1 MSSSILVT
9 GASGQVGTALKA
21 VFPTARFV
29 TSAQLDLSD
38 SDAIR
43 DWDWSTFST
52 VINAAAYTAV
62 DEAETVLGRRNAW
75 AVNAVA
81 PGLIAREL
89 AKTGATLVHL
99 SSDYVFDGSQES
111 PYAESAAVCPLGVY
125 AQSKAAGDIAV
136 SVHAGHYIVRTSWVI
151 GEGTN
156 FVRTMA
162 GLAERGIRPS
172 VVDDQVG
179 RLSFT
184 QDIASGIAHL
194 LNVKPEFGIYNL
206 TNSGPAASWFEIA
219 QRVFELTGHHATDV
233 SGVSTEAYNEGKT
246 GISPRPLNSVLNLSK
261 LEATGYV
268 PPSWEK
274 RLEDYLANA
283 RPSSASLIE
292 QSGASWR

>member
-21 VFPTARFV
+21 CFPAATFV
-29 TSAQLDLSD
+29 SSAQLDLSN
-38 SDAIR
+38 SAAIR
-43 DWDWSTFST
+43 DWDWSPYNT
-52 VINAAAYTAV
+52 VINAAAFTAV
-62 DEAETVLGRRNAW
+62 DEAETVSGRRTAW

-81 PGLIAREL
+81 PGLITHEL

-99 SSDYVFDGSQES
+99 SSDYVFDGSQQS
-111 PYAESAAVCPLGVY
+111 AYTESAAVCPLGVY

-136 SVHAGHYIVRTSWVI
+136 SVHARHYIVRTSWVI
-151 GEGTN
+151 GEGSN

-162 GLAERGIRPS
+162 GLADRGIKPS

-194 LNVKPEFGIYNL
+194 LKAKPEFGVYNL

-219 QRVFELTGHHATDV
+219 QRVYELTGHHATDV
-233 SGVSTEAYNEGKT
+233 SGVSTETYYEGKE
-246 GISPRPLNSVLNLSK
+246 GISPRPFNSQLDLSK
-261 LEATGYV
+261 IEATGFEA
-268 PPSWEK
+268 PTWEQ
-274 RLEDYLANA
+274 RLAEYL
-283 RPSSASLIE
+283 
-292 QSGASWR
+292 G